1 MNLYKTHFKHKRF
14 NSTDITPPS
23 TTTHFPFIKPKKLI
37 LTSRQHATPNIT
49 HSFSSTDNLNTRSSL
64 ILSRSNTE
72 QHVDKIITEINTSH
86 FLKKSLFKPK
96 TKLQLN
102 AVTNSHI
109 NFILGINGTNSD
121 TTYTNNIL
129 STHNNSLLSK
139 QLSLIFNDKTHK
151 ILTNDKK
158 NKYTYNNFRKKIMN
172 DFSDNKD
179 DNHKRIIIESKRNY
193 KKFVKVLDNK
203 INENIN
209 HAKQVEMLF
218 YQKKYKDMNYKCKSM
233 WDIKQTN
240 SRHTNTK
247 RNTSKDISKYSTNTN
262 VHEFIRKNIKLPHTR
277 IERNM
282 LLKDKL
288 NRNESITYN
297 SNTNVN
303 NNYYKLK
310 ELLSTTNNNSNSN
323 SSNTR
328 NIMNK
333 YSKYYQSNTEP
344 NFLKKHFSKE
354 TIKRFRQYN
363 GVFFGLPV

>member
-23 TTTHFPFIKPKKLI
+23 TTPRFPFIKPTKLT
-37 LTSRQHATPNIT
+37 LTSRHHLTSNIT
-49 HSFSSTDNLNTRSSL
+49 NSFSSTDNLNTRSSP

-109 NFILGINGTNSD
+109 NFILGINETNSD
-121 TTYTNNIL
+121 TTTTNIL
-129 STHNNSLLSK
+129 NTHNNSLLSK
-139 QLSLIFNDKTHK
+139 QLSLIFNYKTHK

-179 DNHKRIIIESKRNY
+179 DDHKRIIIESKRNY

-218 YQKKYKDMNYKCKSM
+218 YQKKYTDMNYKCKSM
-233 WDIKQTN
+233 WDIKQTK

-247 RNTSKDISKYSTNTN
+247 RNTSKDVSKYSTD
-262 VHEFIRKNIKLPHTR
+262 EFIRKNIKLPHTR
-277 IERNM
+277 IEHNL

-288 NRNESITYN
+288 NRNESITHN

-310 ELLSTTNNNSNSN
+310 EFLYTTNTNNNNSN

-333 YSKYYQSNTEP
+333 YSKHYQSNTEP